1 MNYIEQV
8 FRDKAVK
15 DGCSILLSKW
25 NYDSQ
30 LIPEALETIPLIFPH
45 FSKHN
50 KSHSETI
57 LNNVVNVLSKK
68 VIQELSATDLWLLLE
83 SAYCHDLGMVITV
96 DMIKEAID
104 GGAFLD
110 YFRKIEGDSFHEM
123 HKYSSCFEIKEGK
136 IVLKEKE
143 FSLNMYDSVR
153 FLLSDYFR
161 SRHAENSC
169 KAVMHSD
176 SVLSLD
182 LPKAIVPARLINMMG
197 EVCRAH
203 TLDFNQV
210 MLLPQVEN
218 GIATDVAHP
227 RFIACL
233 LRLGDILDID
243 NNRFSDIFLKT
254 INEMPELSRLH
265 RDKHLSI
272 NHLRIDNKYIEINA
286 RCSNPRVAKVTK
298 DWFDWIKEEVNNQTL
313 RWNTI
318 VPDNLSCYL
327 PTINA
332 LKIDVDGYN
341 NLEGINMPKFT
352 IDVDKAMEL
361 LQGKNFYQDPFD
373 SIRELLQNAVD
384 STLIKVYEL
393 NKQNP
398 ILEKGVSQGFLD
410 LAKHYPIEVSVNRNQ
425 DGKICISISDK
436 GTGLS
441 KSQLQY
447 LSNTGS
453 SSKNYRKQKIIQAMP
468 DWMRPAGVFGIG
480 FQSVFLLTNK
490 VEITTKDFF
499 TDECMSIEMYNPR
512 SKMKGDI
519 YVKPCHHIYE
529 SGFSISFELNDHW
542 NAQELK
548 VSQFDGVLTKSDRV
562 DDICKKV
569 TDYAKLSFFP
579 IYCNEV
585 PINRLSMN
593 YYDPETG
600 IELKFSDWDMQ
611 HTQHCYFKN
620 AEINGFSRFPF
631 FSIDANYHK
640 GNSSQLLSLDRSAFK
655 SGVADTMLSLLR
667 QAVQNYIESKHFVP
681 VYGQGINSFVLFS
694 RLMNLE
700 NHLKDSSADWDFVFR
715 GKKISEFLYYDKI
728 IVTTTFS
735 TNEGVVISE
744 IANKNALRLQLNAF
758 LISRDEE
765 VVRVIIKIMSAHY
778 KHCFL
783 KRLFYDGRFI
793 CCEYILQNEDV
804 NVCEIE
810 LSVNDFITW
819 HRENLRVMPYIKDFE
834 HLKITENQAT
844 DLLIDSQT
852 VASLSFLPRSKVLR
866 MISPFEYKQGKLVDK
881 RNSKL
886 YELVHSIN
894 GCSIDDIKVDYE
906 RLVKYVMTIEAAK
919 GNK

>member
-8 FRDKAVK
+8 FRDKAVN

-57 LNNVVNVLSKK
+57 LNNVVNVLGKK

-104 GGAFLD
+104 SGAFLD
-110 YFRKIEGDSFHEM
+110 YFRKIESDTFHEM
-123 HKYSSCFEIKEGK
+123 YKYSSCFEIKEGK
-136 IVLKEKE
+136 LVLKDKE

-182 LPKAIVPARLINMMG
+182 LPKAIVPSRLINMMG

-203 TLDFNQV
+203 TLNFNQV

-227 RFIACL
+227 RFTACL

-243 NNRFSDIFLKT
+243 NNRFSGIFIKT
-254 INEMPELSRLH
+254 INEMPELSKLH

-313 RWNTI
+313 RWNAI
-318 VPDNLSCYL
+318 VPDDLSCFL

-332 LKIDVDGYN
+332 LKIDVDGYS
-341 NLEGINMPKFT
+341 NLEGVNMPKFT
-352 IDVDKAMEL
+352 IDVDKALEL

-384 STLIKVYEL
+384 STLIKLYEL

-398 ILEKGVSQGFLD
+398 ILNKGVSQEFLD

-425 DGKICISISDK
+425 EGKICISISDK
-436 GTGLS
+436 GIGLS

-480 FQSVFLLTNK
+480 FQSVFLLTDK
-490 VEITTKDFF
+490 VEIMTKDFF

-519 YVKPCHHIYE
+519 YIKPCHHIYE
-529 SGFSISFELNDHW
+529 SGFNISFVLNDHW
-542 NAQELK
+542 NTQDVKLNQLGEEY
-548 VSQFDGVLTKSDRV
+548 VKSDRI
-562 DDICKKV
+562 DEINKKV
-569 TDYAKLSFFP
+569 SEYANMSFFP
-579 IYCNEV
+579 IKYNSAFIKRDLMDYFDE
-585 PINRLSMN
+585 
-593 YYDPETG
+593 DTG
-600 IELKFSDWDMQ
+600 IELKFDSWDMHNSQ
-611 HTQHCYFKN
+611 HYYYKN
-620 AEINGFSRFPF
+620 AKIKSLENFPIFSLV
-631 FSIDANYHK
+631 ANFHF
-640 GNSSQLLSLDRSAFK
+640 GNSADLLSLDRSAFK
-655 SGVADTMLSLLR
+655 PEIEEKMYSALIH
-667 QAVQNYIESKHFVP
+667 AVQNYIESEHYHP
-681 VYGQGINSFVLFS
+681 VYSYGINSFVLFS
-694 RLMNLE
+694 RLINID
-700 NHLKDSSADWDFVFR
+700 NHLKNNLKDWDFVFKE
-715 GKKISEFLYYDKI
+715 KKVSEYLRYEKI
-728 IVTTTFS
+728 IVKTTYFS
-735 TNEGVVISE
+735 DEDVRISESDDKKNLMLDLNILFMPTNEGI
-744 IANKNALRLQLNAF
+744 IRAF
-758 LISRDEE
+758 L
-765 VVRVIIKIMSAHY
+765 KIMSDNY
-778 KHCFL
+778 QHCYL
-783 KRLFYDGRFI
+783 KRLFTENRFS
-793 CCEYILQNEDV
+793 CLEYVFQNQNVKEED
-804 NVCEIE
+804 ID
-810 LSVNDFITW
+810 LSIKDLITW
-819 HRENLRVMPYIKDFE
+819 HKAHSRVFPYVKGFAHIKINEDKVHNLVIGLSP
-834 HLKITENQAT
+834 A
-844 DLLIDSQT
+844 
-852 VASLSFLPRSKVLR
+852 ALSFLPSDKVLR
-866 MISPFEYKQGKLVDK
+866 IISPFEFKHGKLIDK
-881 RNSKL
+881 RDDKL
-886 YELVHSIN
+886 FELVHDIN
-894 GCSIDDIKVDYE
+894 GSSIDDIKSDYD
-906 RLVKYVMTIEAAK
+906 RLMSLVKEEVK
-919 GNK
+919 K